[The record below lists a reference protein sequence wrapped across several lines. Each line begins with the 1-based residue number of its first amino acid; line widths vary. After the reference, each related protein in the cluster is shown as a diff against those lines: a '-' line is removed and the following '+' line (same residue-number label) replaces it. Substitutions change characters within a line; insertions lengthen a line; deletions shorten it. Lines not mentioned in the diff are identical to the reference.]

1 MKAPSRTYQREVQV
15 GLFLLTCILV
25 IAAFSFK
32 ITDSPIFRRGTT
44 IKAYLN
50 DATGLYE
57 KSKVKLAG
65 INVGIVSRIELEA
78 GKARITMLI
87 DQGIELPNGAIIVPR
102 PLGILGDKYMEI
114 VLPKP
119 PGAAPAAGDTQ
130 VAPAP
135 DGGVI
140 EGPDS
145 DEVRS
150 DKGAWN
156 WPEIFSL
163 MPSAYAQPVP
173 AKLPATKQGKLKEGD
188 VIATQDQGAT
198 IDDLAREMAKVA
210 ADLKIITGTLRGL
223 VEGKDMNSPL
233 GRTLRNAEHLTANL
247 NSVVVENREDIGA
260 VLRSLTKMLRKFES
274 VLQNVDKGELGG
286 DLQAL
291 AKSADNLAQTLRN
304 IESITGKIDRG
315 EGTLG
320 RLIND
325 PTTASEFNKSLITIN
340 AALDQAQRTRLIVE
354 ALPEYNFDAKA
365 FKTYLGLTLAPRD
378 NTAYV
383 AQVVVDNQGTTDR
396 KITRETVD
404 DGPEKVTVTEEQ
416 NPNALR
422 ISFQYVK
429 RFWDTSFRFGLF
441 ENSGGAGV
449 DQHLFK
455 DGLKL
460 SAEIYNFREDR
471 DPLLKAYVSA
481 HFLGVF
487 KVYAGAD
494 NLLKSPVFVAGL
506 GLSFSDEDLKTV
518 LLLPGVP

>member
-1 MKAPSRTYQREVQV
+1 MKAPSRAYTRELQV
-15 GLFLLTCILV
+15 GLFMLTCILV
-25 IAAFSFK
+25 VAAFSFK
-32 ITDSPIFRRGTT
+32 ITDSPMFRRGTT
-44 IKAYLN
+44 IRAYLN

-65 INVGIVSRIELEA
+65 INVGIVARIELDG

-87 DQGIELPNGAIIVPR
+87 DEGLELPEGAIIVPR

-114 VLPKP
+114 VLPKA
-119 PGAAPAAGDTQ
+119 AAPAPGD
-130 VAPAP
+130 
-135 DGGVI
+135 GVI
-140 EGPDS
+140 EEGTPPS
-145 DEVRS
+145 SE
-150 DKGAWN
+150 GAWN
-156 WPEIFSL
+156 WPSL
-163 MPSAYAQPVP
+163 SFVSSAQAQSAP
-173 AKLPATKQGKLKEGD
+173 AKLPATRQAKLREGD
-188 VIATQDQGAT
+188 VIQTQDQGAT

-233 GRTLRNAEHLTANL
+233 GRTLRNAESLTANL
-247 NSVVVENREDIGA
+247 NSVVVENKDDIGA

-291 AKSADNLAQTLRN
+291 AKSADNLAQTLKN

-325 PTTASEFNKSLITIN
+325 PVTASEFNKSLITIN

-354 ALPEYNFDAKA
+354 AMPEYGFQARS

-378 NTAYV
+378 NTAYI
-383 AQVVVDNQGTTDR
+383 AQAVIDNQGTTER
-396 KITRETVD
+396 KVTRETVD

-416 NPNALR
+416 NPSALR
-422 ISFQYVK
+422 FSFQYAK
-429 RFWDTSFRFGLF
+429 RFWNTSFRFGLF
-441 ENSGGAGV
+441 ENTGGAAI
-449 DQHLFK
+449 DLHLLK
-455 DGLKL
+455 DRLRT
-460 SAEIYNFREDR
+460 SVEIYNFRDGS

-494 NLLKSPVFVAGL
+494 RLLSGPQVVAGL
-506 GLSFSDEDLKTV
+506 GLSFSDEDLKTI